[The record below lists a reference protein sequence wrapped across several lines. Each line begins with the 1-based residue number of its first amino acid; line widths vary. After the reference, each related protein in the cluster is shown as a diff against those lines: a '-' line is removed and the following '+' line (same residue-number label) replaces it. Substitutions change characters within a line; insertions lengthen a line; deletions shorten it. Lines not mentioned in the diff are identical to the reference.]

1 MSGERGS
8 SEGASLLDRFDLILD
23 AIEEAGYLTLTG
35 VMERTGLARSTAHRL
50 LLQMER
56 RQWLFRVGTNYELGP
71 RLFDLGT
78 AGLRNHWFYRS
89 ARPAL
94 HWLHVRTGCLVHLAF
109 LKGTDV
115 VFWDKIGAG
124 AHDATFSGQIGGRAP
139 AYATALGKALLA
151 GQPPG
156 VLASHALAAAAGVP
170 SRPRAEL
177 LRELEEIRKRG
188 YAWDRGEFRPGVG
201 CLATVVHANADDP
214 SSAYRTTAAISLC
227 VPEDR
232 LDTRLVAPL
241 MTAKTRITQA
251 ARVNPMIDRSSSDG

>member
-1 MSGERGS
+1 MSGEHPSPDGT
-8 SEGASLLDRFDLILD
+8 SLLDRFDLILD
-23 AIEEAGYLTLTG
+23 AVEEAGYLTLTG
-35 VMERTGLARSTAHRL
+35 VMERTRLARSTAHRL

-124 AHDATFSGQIGGRAP
+124 VHDATFAGQIGGRAP
-139 AYATALGKALLA
+139 ATSTALGKALLA
-151 GQPPG
+151 SQPPG
-156 VLASHALAAAAGVP
+156 VLSSYAPVSLTAGGQAR
-170 SRPRAEL
+170 SRADL
-177 LRELEEIRKRG
+177 LRELEEIRHRG
-188 YAWDRGEFRPGVG
+188 YAWDREEFHPGVG

-227 VPEDR
+227 VPVDR
-232 LDTRLVAPL
+232 LDARLAAPL
-241 MTAKTRITQA
+241 MTAKNRITQA
-251 ARVNPMIDRSSSDG
+251 ARVNPMIDRSSNV

>member
-1 MSGERGS
+1 MSGERPS
-8 SEGASLLDRFDLILD
+8 ADGASLLDRFDLILD

-109 LKGTDV
+109 LRGTDV

-124 AHDATFSGQIGGRAP
+124 AGDATFAGQIGGRAP
-139 AYATALGKALLA
+139 ASVTALGKALLA

-156 VLASHALAAAAGVP
+156 VLTAHTLAVNASGRP
-170 SRPRAEL
+170 TRSRADL
-177 LRELEEIRKRG
+177 LRELEEIRHRG
-188 YAWDRGEFRPGVG
+188 YAWDREEFHPGVG

-227 VPEDR
+227 VPVDR
-232 LDTRLVAPL
+232 LDARLVAPL

-251 ARVNPMIDRSSSDG
+251 ARVNPMIDRSPSA

>member
-1 MSGERGS
+1 MPSERGS
-8 SEGASLLDRFDLILD
+8 TDGASLLDRFDLILE
-23 AIEEAGYLTLTG
+23 AIEESGYLTLTG

-124 AHDATFSGQIGGRAP
+124 VQDATFAGQIGGRAP
-139 AYATALGKALLA
+139 AHATALGKALLA
-151 GQPPG
+151 SQPLG
-156 VLASHALAAAAGVP
+156 ALVSHGPAAATAGAP
-170 SRPRAEL
+170 SRPRADF
-177 LRELEEIRKRG
+177 LRELEEIRHRG
-188 YAWDRGEFRPGVG
+188 YAWDREEFRPGVG

-214 SSAYRTTAAISLC
+214 SSSYRTTAAISLC
-227 VPEDR
+227 LPAGR

-241 MTAKTRITQA
+241 LTAKTRITQA
-251 ARVNPMIDRSSSDG
+251 ARVNPMIDRSSGE

>member
-1 MSGERGS
+1 MTGERS
-8 SEGASLLDRFDLILD
+8 SSDGASLLDRFDLILD

-89 ARPAL
+89 ARPAI
-94 HWLHVRTGCLVHLAF
+94 HWLHVHTGCLVHLAF
-109 LKGTDV
+109 LKGADV

-124 AHDATFSGQIGGRAP
+124 AHDATFAGQIGGHAP
-139 AYATALGKALLA
+139 AYSTALGKALLA
-151 GQPPG
+151 SQPPG
-156 VLASHALAAAAGVP
+156 VFTSHAAAAAGP
-170 SRPRAEL
+170 ARSRADL
-177 LRELEEIRKRG
+177 QRELEQIRQRG
-188 YAWDRGEFRPGVG
+188 YAWDRGEFQAGVG

-227 VPEDR
+227 VPVDR
-232 LDTRLVAPL
+232 LDSRLLAPL

-251 ARVNPMIDRSSSDG
+251 ARVNPMIDRPSGD